1 MSVNL
6 QQKAEF
12 PRRGL
17 VVAADKRLQD
27 PGGIRRVHRRQLII
41 LSANE
46 PSEKRYAALLVD
58 IIPALMIPIQ
68 NASPTTRGYRY
79 IPQIPQIQISQ
90 RLIPIPVFG

>member
-1 MSVNL
+1 MSVDL

-12 PRRGL
+12 SRRGL

-27 PGGIRRVHRRQLII
+27 PGGIRRVHGRQLII

-79 IPQIPQIQISQ
+79 IPQIPQISQ